1 MINIF
6 IDFDG
11 TITTQDVGDAMF
23 ETFGGRK
30 CLDFIGEYRDGDIS
44 AVECFR
50 RECAECT
57 GTDKNAL
64 DTFLDSQKIDSTFS
78 EFLEFC
84 STNKFQYF
92 VLSDGMDYYID
103 RILSRHQIT
112 GVSYFSNHLDLVPMN
127 GDSKIM
133 FQPSFPFTDET
144 CDRCACCKR
153 NKMLTLSADE
163 DVIIYIGEGYSD
175 RCPVRY
181 ADIVFAKDELLN
193 YCRRENISYF
203 EYRTFADVMT
213 RLKSMAENK
222 QTKKHFGLKKHRQAQ
237 LAARELFIGE

>member
-23 ETFGGRK
+23 ETFGGTK
-30 CLDFIGEYRDGDIS
+30 CLDFIEEYRNGGIS

-57 GTDKNAL
+57 GANKNAL
-64 DTFLDSQKIDSTFS
+64 DIFLDSQKIDSTFR
-78 EFLEFC
+78 EFLDFC
-84 STNKFQYF
+84 LSNKFQYF
-92 VLSDGMDYYID
+92 ILSDGMDYYID
-103 RILSRHQIT
+103 RILSHHQVT
-112 GVSYFSNHLDLVPMN
+112 EVSYFANHLDLVPIN
-127 GDSKIM
+127 GNSKVM

-153 NKMLTLSADE
+153 NKMLTLSAD
-163 DVIIYIGEGYSD
+163 DDIIVYIGEGYSD

-181 ADIVFAKDELLN
+181 ADIVFAKDELLK

-203 EYRTFADVMT
+203 EYRSFADVLA
-213 RLKSMAENK
+213 RLKSMSENK